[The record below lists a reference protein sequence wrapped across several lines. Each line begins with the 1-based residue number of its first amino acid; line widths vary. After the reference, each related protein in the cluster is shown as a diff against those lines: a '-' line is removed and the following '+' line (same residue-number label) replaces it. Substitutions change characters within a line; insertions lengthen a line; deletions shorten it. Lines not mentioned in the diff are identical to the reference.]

1 MEASVLTPMARKP
14 SYAVA
19 WRKRDEEIRVGKL
32 EMAAD
37 GLRLEA
43 GRRRGGRV
51 SVLRVFYRDLLGAG
65 MARVGQRIDK
75 RPTVAL
81 GSGRG
86 PLWIAPVGVG
96 VAREVLALIH
106 SALETVERP
115 DAISP
120 RWS

>member
-1 MEASVLTPMARKP
+1 MEASVLTRAARKP

-19 WRKRDEEIRVGKL
+19 WRKGDEEIRVGKL
-32 EMAAD
+32 EMAAN

-51 SVLRVFYRDLLGAG
+51 SVLRVFYRDLLGAE

-81 GSGRG
+81 GSGHG
-86 PLWIAPVGVG
+86 LVWIAPVGVG

-106 SALETVERP
+106 SALETVE
-115 DAISP
+115 
-120 RWS
+120 